1 MKRAL
6 TFVFSVLLAVTVAT
20 GVSTLDP
27 QPARAADGGYVERCG
42 GGEIFL
48 NQKERRT
55 FVLHNEIRTQNNLPT
70 FCVHPQLQEAACA
83 HSQEMLDKDYAAHE
97 SFNGETVKQRLK
109 RFGYG
114 FSRYSYYA
122 YGENIAWG
130 SGPQGTPASVFD
142 FWMKSPD
149 HRPNIL
155 SEKFRQIGLGA
166 RTGAFQAFGESTI
179 YTVDFGVRRR

>member
-6 TFVFSVLLAVTVAT
+6 VVVISVLIAGTAAM
-20 GVSTLDP
+20 GASALDP
-27 QPARAADGGYVERCG
+27 QPAQAAGGGYVEQCG

-48 NQKERRT
+48 NDQEMQ
-55 FVLHNEIRTQNNLPT
+55 VLALHNQVRAEHGLEPL
-70 FCVHPQLQEAACA
+70 CVHPKLQEAACA

-130 SGPQGTPASVFD
+130 SGPPYEAVIEG
-142 FWMKSPD
+142 WMCSD
-149 HRPNIL
+149 GHRANIMRTDVGRVGIGVY
-155 SEKFRQIGLGA
+155 KRGGQTWVTQIFIG
-166 RTGAFQAFGESTI
+166 
-179 YTVDFGVRRR
+179 RRVG